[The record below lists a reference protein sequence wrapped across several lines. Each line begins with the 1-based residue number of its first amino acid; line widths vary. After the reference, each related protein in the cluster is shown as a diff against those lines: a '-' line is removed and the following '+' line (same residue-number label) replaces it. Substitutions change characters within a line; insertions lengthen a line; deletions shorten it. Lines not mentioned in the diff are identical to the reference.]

1 MSRTKRTGEQGRR
14 EKALVEVERRNSHCL
29 EHSYVEKSENSLK
42 SSTSEMKGI
51 LDHVVQWLI
60 NS

>member
-1 MSRTKRTGEQGRR
+1 MEEGESVGRGGE
-14 EKALVEVERRNSHCL
+14 EKQSLFGA
-29 EHSYVEKSENSLK
+29 SYVEKSENSLK
-42 SSTSEMKGI
+42 SSTSEMKGT